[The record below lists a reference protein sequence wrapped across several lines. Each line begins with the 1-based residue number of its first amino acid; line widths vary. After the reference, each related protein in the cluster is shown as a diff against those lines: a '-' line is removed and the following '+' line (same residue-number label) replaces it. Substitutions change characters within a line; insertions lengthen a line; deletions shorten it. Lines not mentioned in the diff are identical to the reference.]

1 MNLKELY
8 DLNYWFTI
16 RPGEMSAPFLVGF
29 FIFFLIVFLGTFAL
43 IAYKR
48 KNKVAINKPE
58 RKLYEKIQSACATM
72 GLLGLLWL
80 FFAYERVPFL
90 SARFW
95 VLVLILSIG
104 LWIYV
109 ISRYYTLDM
118 KPQIKK
124 LAEKERIEKWL
135 PKNSNR

>member
-1 MNLKELY
+1 MNLTELY

-16 RPGEMSAPFLVGF
+16 RPDEMSLAFLIGFLVF
-29 FIFFLIVFLGTFAL
+29 FVLVFLGTFAMVV
-43 IAYKR
+43 YKK
-48 KNKVAINKPE
+48 KNKDVLSKPQ

-72 GLLGLLWL
+72 GVLGLLWL

-95 VLVLILSIG
+95 VLVWLLSVG

-109 ISRYYTLDM
+109 ISRYYSLDM
-118 KPQIKK
+118 KPQIKQ

-135 PKNSNR
+135 PKKS

>member
-1 MNLKELY
+1 MNLSELY
-8 DLNYWFTI
+8 DLNYWFTL
-16 RPGEMSAPFLVGF
+16 RPDEMSLAFLIGFLVF
-29 FIFFLIVFLGTFAL
+29 FVLVFLGTFAM
-43 IAYKR
+43 IVYK
-48 KNKVAINKPE
+48 KKKKIVLSKPQ

-95 VLVLILSIG
+95 VLVWLLSGG

-109 ISRYYTLDM
+109 ISRYYSLEM

-124 LAEKERIEKWL
+124 LIEKERIEKWL
-135 PKNSNR
+135 PKRS